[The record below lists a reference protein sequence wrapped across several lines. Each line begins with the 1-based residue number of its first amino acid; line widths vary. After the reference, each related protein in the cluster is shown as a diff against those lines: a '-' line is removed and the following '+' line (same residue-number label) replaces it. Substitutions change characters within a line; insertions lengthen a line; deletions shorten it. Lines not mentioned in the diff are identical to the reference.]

1 MLPGALSR
9 SEQGFIAEGISA
21 QPSQRSDG
29 RASTDFRPIEV
40 ATGVAEEADGSAR
53 VRIGSTEVM
62 CGVKAEVEPYAAPRV
77 GVSDGNSSG
86 AYRPWL
92 PPTPRVR
99 CTLEYSPA
107 LLEGMHSTD
116 QTALQSALREM
127 LAGCFAV
134 NGSSVGPF
142 DAAQFI
148 VVPHTR
154 FWLLHVDVLV
164 LSQSGGNVL
173 DAAFAAMFC
182 ALWDTKLPRTQ
193 ALRLEAPPAGDLTT
207 KDDPA
212 GIKFLTRGR
221 TPAQRQTEQQEAVDF
236 TLSDEW
242 KDGKRLQGHGEVPV
256 CVCVYPLQN
265 GFLLDATLE
274 EEATLPV
281 CVAVLASSGGHIY
294 GVQQRGHGDMDLPT
308 LKRATEVRTAHR
320 TAPGGT
326 LTGHQVGIYHARHLA
341 LALATQC
348 G

>member
-1 MLPGALSR
+1 M
-9 SEQGFIAEGISA
+9 
-21 QPSQRSDG
+21 
-29 RASTDFRPIEV
+29 
-40 ATGVAEEADGSAR
+40 
-53 VRIGSTEVM
+53 
-62 CGVKAEVEPYAAPRV
+62 
-77 GVSDGNSSG
+77 
-86 AYRPWL
+86 
-92 PPTPRVR
+92 
-99 CTLEYSPA
+99 
-107 LLEGMHSTD
+107 
-116 QTALQSALREM
+116 
-127 LAGCFAV
+127 
-134 NGSSVGPF
+134 
-142 DAAQFI
+142 
-148 VVPHTR
+148 VPHTR

-281 CVAVLASSGGHIY
+281 CVAVLASSSGHIY